1 MLLKNFKLRF
11 LVIFFTISFPV
22 IVNGEKDYSRIPSS
36 IYEQQEILISI
47 KQWENVAGASIK
59 FSKNGTVSFVQ
70 DFEPSISGEGIYS
83 LVDGKIKVSF
93 KKAEDNRLKGTE
105 YICSFEFKEHD
116 YLPMQYIS
124 CSEPK
129 NKKYVMNLFNPESH
143 HLSGYKFLFE
153 GQKMELIDRK
163 LSKVNFDSFF
173 REKPDVNSKSIPF
186 NDLSS
191 EECMQGVLDDLGSK
205 ADITKQIR
213 LPKGFHVE
221 VIARS
226 EEPMQIDKW
235 NNHWYFVVSSLGCYG
250 YITTKYGWVFGQFL
264 ETK

>member
-1 MLLKNFKLRF
+1 MFFKKLKLQF
-11 LVIFFTISFPV
+11 LIILSMTFSITVS
-22 IVNGEKDYSRIPSS
+22 GESNYGKIPSS

-47 KQWENVAGASIK
+47 KQWENVAGASMK

-70 DFEPSISGEGIYS
+70 DFEPPISGEGIYS

-93 KKAEDNRLKGTE
+93 KKAEDNRLKGAE

-124 CSEPK
+124 CREPK

-143 HLSGYKFLFE
+143 HLSGYKFLLE
-153 GQKMELIDRK
+153 GQKMELTDRK

-186 NDLSS
+186 TNLSS
-191 EECMQGVLDDLGSK
+191 EECMQDILTDLGSK
-205 ADITKQIR
+205 ADVTKQIR

-226 EEPMQIDKW
+226 EESVQIDKW

-250 YITTKYGWVFGQFL
+250 NITTKYGWIFGQFL
-264 ETK
+264 DMK